1 MLKKNSQR
9 IWAISLVWSLLLMMA
24 GILFHTPLFAQAEQV
39 GDAPSVTVAFDFAST
54 ADKGNFSDNVRVH
67 QWAIGGAVKDQ
78 PFPKDAGSID
88 LKPFD
93 GEEKVNFIVYI
104 GTFDGKNPDI
114 WGRYGE
120 AAKAQTDNISAY
132 PGRTISFTYDDI
144 RQGATPPAIPA
155 DRDLY
160 EPVFVETPA
169 PAGELTAVDAP
180 TYTSEAGTTNTPASG
195 TPSLAVTDA
204 NDQLNA
210 SIGTEGTIIVT
221 PDADLAAGTYPVEV
235 TVTYK
240 DKTTDNATLNVIVQ
254 PPLVTVTYD
263 FDTFPEQAADFADNV
278 RVHQWAKD
286 GTVLNQPISK
296 DTGSIKLKPFAGEET
311 VNFIVYVGTF
321 KDGKVDVW
329 KRYNEGENKAQTQD
343 VEAKPG
349 EALSFKYDD
358 LKLDK
363 PTLKDA
369 DLYEPTFADTTAE
382 TGKATA
388 VKPTY
393 TDKGG
398 ATVTPTS
405 GTPTLAITKADA
417 KLNATVADDTITVTP
432 DAELAPG
439 DYPVEVT
446 VTYKDKTTDTV
457 TFNVTV
463 PGPGVTVTYDF
474 TTIPAKATD
483 FADHVRV
490 HQWAKNGTV
499 LNQPI
504 SKDTGS
510 IKLQPLAG
518 EETVN
523 FIVYIGTFKD
533 ETVDVWKRYNEGE
546 NKAQTQNVEAKPGE
560 ALSFKYDDLQIN
572 KPTPKDTELY
582 TPKFTDAD
590 AQAGKTTT
598 IAAPT
603 YIDKVGATVTPTSG
617 TPTLAI
623 TKADANLNATVT
635 PDGTIAIA
643 PEIGLD
649 LKQYPVEV
657 TVTYKDKTT
666 DTAVLNVTVTKPE
679 MMDVVYTPGT
689 ISVIQGEKGS
699 LSAQVKLHDALV
711 TLPEGTVFA
720 FEKSPHG
727 AITID
732 PATGEIKVAPTTGAQ
747 LGQYDIPV
755 VATFNSQVL
764 AIGTAHVSIEPKET
778 TELKSQLWKLSYA
791 DATVAQLKPASVD
804 LTATLL
810 GKERPLPRAV
820 TFAKGADMPSWVT
833 VDEKTGTITL
843 DPDEYVAA
851 QNYKFTVAV
860 THLDGEVTTVPVK
873 ITVTKADNAPELKS
887 QLWKLSY
894 ADTAVQQLKSVSVDL
909 TATLF
914 EKERPLPRAVTFAKG
929 ADMPSWITVDPKT
942 GKVTANPD
950 EYAAA
955 QDHTFTVAVTHLD
968 GKVTTVPVKIT
979 ITKADNA
986 PELKSQLWKLP
997 YADTTVQQLK
1007 TASVDLTAT
1016 LFGKERALPRAVT
1029 FAKDA
1034 DMPSWV
1040 MVDEKTGTIT
1050 VKPSEYVEL
1059 KDYVF
1064 HVVVTHLDGK
1074 TEKVAVKIKVIE
1086 ADPETTYPLTPLKP
1100 GKHTIPALELTP
1112 AQPNAKP
1119 QTPKPVETPSTG
1131 LAKTG
1136 ISLTGLAGLA

>member
-24 GILFHTPLFAQAEQV
+24 GILFYTPLFAQAEQV

-67 QWAIGGAVKDQ
+67 QWAKDGTVLNQ
-78 PFPKDAGSID
+78 PISKDTGSID

-93 GEEKVNFIVYI
+93 GEETVNFLVYI

-120 AAKAQTDNISAY
+120 AGKAQTDNISAY

-195 TPSLAVTDA
+195 TPTLAITKADA
-204 NDQLNA
+204 KLNA
-210 SIGTEGTIIVT
+210 TASPDGTITIT
-221 PDADLAAGTYPVEV
+221 PDAELAPGNYPVEV

-240 DKTTDNATLNVIVQ
+240 DQTTDTATFNVTV
-254 PPLVTVTYD
+254 PGPGVTVTYD
-263 FDTFPEQAADFADNV
+263 FTTIPAEATNFADNV

-296 DTGSIKLKPFAGEET
+296 DTGSIKIQPLAGEET

-321 KDGKVDVW
+321 KDGKADVW
-329 KRYNEGENKAQTQD
+329 N
-343 VEAKPG
+343 
-349 EALSFKYDD
+349 
-358 LKLDK
+358 
-363 PTLKDA
+363 
-369 DLYEPTFADTTAE
+369 
-382 TGKATA
+382 
-388 VKPTY
+388 
-393 TDKGG
+393 
-398 ATVTPTS
+398 
-405 GTPTLAITKADA
+405 
-417 KLNATVADDTITVTP
+417 
-432 DAELAPG
+432 
-439 DYPVEVT
+439 
-446 VTYKDKTTDTV
+446 
-457 TFNVTV
+457 
-463 PGPGVTVTYDF
+463 
-474 TTIPAKATD
+474 
-483 FADHVRV
+483 
-490 HQWAKNGTV
+490 
-499 LNQPI
+499 
-504 SKDTGS
+504 
-510 IKLQPLAG
+510 
-518 EETVN
+518 
-523 FIVYIGTFKD
+523 
-533 ETVDVWKRYNEGE
+533 RYNEGE
-546 NKAQTQNVEAKPGE
+546 NKAQTQNVGAKPGE

-929 ADMPSWITVDPKT
+929 TDMPSWITVDPKT

-950 EYAAA
+950 EYVAA

-986 PELKSQLWKLP
+986 PELKSQ
-997 YADTTVQQLK
+997 
-1007 TASVDLTAT
+1007 
-1016 LFGKERALPRAVT
+1016 
-1029 FAKDA
+1029 
-1034 DMPSWV
+1034 
-1040 MVDEKTGTIT
+1040 
-1050 VKPSEYVEL
+1050 
-1059 KDYVF
+1059 
-1064 HVVVTHLDGK
+1064 
-1074 TEKVAVKIKVIE
+1074 
-1086 ADPETTYPLTPLKP
+1086 
-1100 GKHTIPALELTP
+1100 
-1112 AQPNAKP
+1112 
-1119 QTPKPVETPSTG
+1119 
-1131 LAKTG
+1131 
-1136 ISLTGLAGLA
+1136 